1 MLRGAILLAIATTAN
16 AGAMELTKSNFDDA
30 VKKSGKNAFVKF
42 LAPWYR
48 LAPSPLRS
56 QTSGGA
62 SSLRLSAFGVA
73 IAAGEATA
81 SR

>member
-42 LAPWYR
+42 LAPW
-48 LAPSPLRS
+48 
-56 QTSGGA
+56 
-62 SSLRLSAFGVA
+62 
-73 IAAGEATA
+73 
-81 SR
+81 